1 MYRLVTASQ
10 VIYVFDSLRAVV
22 VLQKRFITAEIFPMY
37 AKDTAMALGVALNW
51 VANWLIAFSFPHLAQ
66 VRP

>member
-1 MYRLVTASQ
+1 
-10 VIYVFDSLRAVV
+10 
-22 VLQKRFITAEIFPMY
+22 MY